1 MGFNLTN
8 EFIDQTFPQLVQISG
23 SQLLNGTG
31 SVITDLDF
39 TGSHVESASHAEF
52 ADTAFQADNATLATN
67 ATSASYIPAAGVDGT
82 VASASVSLST
92 TSASF
97 ADNSNTASFALNFN
111 PTATASYATFA
122 ESASHAIIADSALTV
137 VSASYAATAT
147 SASHAV
153 RADGSGTAEDLI
165 ITVKNVQ
172 ASTIAAG
179 VPVYSNGVT
188 GENVNVLSASN
199 DSSATMPAIGITQT
213 SISANGNGVV
223 VISGRE
229 ANINTSGLVAG
240 KPVYVGL
247 NGTLTATKPTGSA
260 LIQNIGTAAK
270 INASG
275 EIIVQGAGRSNDL
288 PNLTTDY
295 VWLGDSNQVP
305 QVVASSSIVVDNAN
319 TASYVAAANIV
330 GTVASASAAISSSHA
345 IRADISDGVATN
357 ARLNVADI
365 TASNATFTSASI
377 GNLTTVTGSATIIGD
392 QYIILNSDAP
402 VQRFAGL
409 KVYDSNSALTG
420 SFEWDSIDD
429 NWIQVETGG
438 TSAGMLTGISG
449 SKGSEAYPANN
460 TILKGTGN
468 HTVQDSSIV
477 DNGTNVTTTLPIS
490 ASGGITGSLNGNAD
504 TATSASYAT
513 TASFATNIAGNVA
526 GNLVVTGASRNGST
540 IDSNFKQSF
549 GSPGNNQQADLVAL
563 GSGTINSKNYTNRNF
578 FVADYSGFGNQFK
591 DYFSIEYYDSF
602 TYNYGCEFN
611 VNGVAARLNVQAS
624 GSGTGFSAARTANM
638 GVYDD
643 HDGTGQLK
651 FVAGDSIDTNFIL
664 GNRGMA
670 VTGSVYSKI
679 SDLTITSNSASLDL
693 QNGDMFRLTLVSGS
707 NTHLY
712 SANVR
717 EGQTVSL
724 QLKQPTSA
732 ANSHGT
738 VSFGTEFKFA
748 GGTAPTATAASG
760 SIDVVTL
767 QAFDGT
773 SLLGTSVLNLS

>member
-247 NGTLTATKPTGSA
+247 NGALTATKPTGSA

-305 QVVASSSIVVDNAN
+305 QAVASSSIVVDNAN